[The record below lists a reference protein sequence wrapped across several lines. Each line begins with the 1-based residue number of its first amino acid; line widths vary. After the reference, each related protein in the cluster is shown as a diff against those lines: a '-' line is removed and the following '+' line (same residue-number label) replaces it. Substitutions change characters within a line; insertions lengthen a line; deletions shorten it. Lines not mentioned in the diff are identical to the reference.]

1 MCLGDLRAPV
11 TDRRVEVGLM
21 LVASPALF
29 WNFLIL
35 DIDKSAVESAA
46 CKIMQAEGLTNLK
59 TSANGVSGRTS
70 TVHAFIATIRK
81 SDPPAGK
88 KVPATNIV
96 LFVAAGT
103 GAKSVLEGLLAAWA
117 KVSFL

>member
-1 MCLGDLRAPV
+1 
-11 TDRRVEVGLM
+11 M

-29 WNFLIL
+29 WNLSGPRRH
-35 DIDKSAVESAA
+35 KSAVERG
-46 CKIMQAEGLTNLK
+46 KQLMQAEGLTNLK

-81 SDPPAGK
+81 SDPPSGK
-88 KVPATNIV
+88 KVPRANIV

-103 GAKSVLEGLLAAWA
+103 EAKDVLDGLLAAWA
-117 KVSFL
+117 KVTFL